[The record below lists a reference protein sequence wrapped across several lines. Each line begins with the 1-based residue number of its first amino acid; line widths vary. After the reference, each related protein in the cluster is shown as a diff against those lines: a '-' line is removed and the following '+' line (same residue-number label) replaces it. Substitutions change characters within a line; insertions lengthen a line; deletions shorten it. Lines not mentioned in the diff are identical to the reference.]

1 MKLNRICRLCALAAS
16 VASVEASAQSLRDR
30 SFYVGT
36 SVGAIAIEPE
46 GVSGTDNSRTNSA
59 RASLGVFGGA
69 RLGVLP
75 IAQGIP
81 VFAEIGYQDIA
92 RHTVPYKTRNGTSDL
107 TASGHSTYAAAKI
120 DFWRPGNFALY
131 GKLGAALNSVEGS
144 TRPGQTRIPI
154 NGSRVGLL
162 WGVGGQYDFDSGLS
176 LRVELTSYGETSS
189 KSSAAGVNLGL
200 AYRF

>member
-1 MKLNRICRLCALAAS
+1 MKLNQLCRIGALAAS
-16 VASVEASAQSLRDR
+16 LASVEAGAQSPGDKR
-30 SFYVGT
+30 FYVGT
-36 SVGAIAIEPE
+36 SVGAVLVRPD
-46 GVSGTDNSRTNSA
+46 GFSDTDKSKSASSRPG
-59 RASLGVFGGA
+59 LGVFAGA
-69 RLGVLP
+69 RLGALP
-75 IAQGIP
+75 IAQGMP

-107 TASGHSTYAAAKI
+107 TASGHSTYAAARI
-120 DFWRPGNFALY
+120 DFWTPGNFVLY

-154 NGSRVGLL
+154 DGTRVGLL
-162 WGVGGQYDFDSGLS
+162 WGVGGQYDFDIGLS